1 MNTLLT
7 ILRILGAVF
16 LGLAMYL
23 AITILVLGTTMVLRE
38 GMLIA
43 FKFDLYEGL
52 KTLVAKCKPKKKERQ
67 VLNEATDEEWLK
79 NRGRY

>member
-1 MNTLLT
+1 MNILLT
-7 ILRILGAVF
+7 ILRILGALF
-16 LGLAMYL
+16 LGLMMYL
-23 AITILVLGTTMVLRE
+23 AVTALVLGTTMVIRE
-38 GMLIA
+38 SMLYA

-52 KTLVAKCKPKKKERQ
+52 KALAAKCKPEKKERQ